1 MLKKK
6 IPKIVLALTCIMV
19 LLMQYSGTLL
29 AATLSHNPGTKD
41 KFYASIMFKGGEEA
55 TGKLT
60 PEQIEMYDETAYSY
74 RIGETRI
81 YKIVQAGDSEYSNAL
96 YCLNAEKGFPE
107 SAGGLEY
114 TNKGEFNSTN
124 TEVQSLHLSTSRT
137 SDADK
142 WNKNYQAINWLVNN
156 MYLKKQTPI
165 QKDTY
170 LQKAFAD
177 YEDSDLDTVKAIL
190 TDDDIDVVQQYVIW
204 YFTNN
209 DTSKYNV
216 ETLPSVRVANNP
228 INLEYKSYRDIDDKY
243 GNRQAMADHLYK
255 YLINSAKE
263 GTETEVTYPS
273 IDNTEIGKTTIE
285 NGYYV
290 AGPFKVN
297 NGNVNKSEY
306 TLKLVDIEGRDISNY
321 TIMNKDKEDIG
332 NDLSKITLGE
342 DFYVK
347 MPGDTSI
354 SGIKLTLDYNTYQT
368 KSSVW
373 KTNDEK
379 YQPVLLI
386 TREKTP
392 VHEEKVFTLIKKGIY
407 SLEVLKQDKESKAK
421 LSDAEFDV
429 QIGNRDIITY
439 KTDASGSFKIENI
452 ELLKAGTE
460 TIKITESKAPAGY
473 KITEGTLELEVTTE
487 EKDNSYV
494 VSRVETKKSLENIIA
509 NLNDNKVTVTVDDE
523 KITGSYQLQLIK
535 QDKETKAKLSGAE
548 FNVQIGNS
556 EVKKYTTDENG
567 IISVPSVEITETG
580 KDTIRISEVKAPD
593 GYKEIKGT
601 LELEVTK
608 SVDDENYVASKVEV
622 KNKLDNTTTSLVDGK
637 ITVTV
642 DNEKQEEKIGG
653 YKLQVIK
660 RDKTTDINLEGADF
674 KIQFGDEEPKIYTTN
689 ELGMIEIPEV
699 EITKTGTQKILI
711 EEINAPYG
719 YIASPG
725 ILELTVTIEKID
737 DKYVVTKFDS
747 KKTTV
752 DAEAFLED
760 NTLTVIIRNE
770 LLNPPVPE
778 DPEETAKGKYEVEII
793 KVDQNGKVIT
803 EKTATFNVNG
813 KIVTTNN
820 GIAKVAEVNIDKT
833 NAKVI
838 DKYVITEPQA
848 PEGYTRFDG
857 KVEVDVYKT
866 LTDDEGSYKANKA
879 GIKVVDKNG
888 NEIERGDKVQII
900 GENGVIKVKITIVN
914 SEMVDLSLRK
924 FITAVSTDE
933 TFDENENVESR
944 EPKVDLEILDNGE
957 STTAKYNHTKEPVIV
972 KHGNYILYTL
982 RVYNEGKVNGYA
994 SQVKDYLPEGLDF
1007 VEDQEVN
1014 KIWNYDATS
1023 RTLTT
1028 NENYQAKLLIAHEE
1042 GKELDYQDL
1051 QVVCKVNDNIKEDTN
1066 IVNLAEITEYKYEDG
1081 TPSEDRDS
1089 KIENLEYPSD
1099 LPNYN
1104 GGKDTDTTDEYIP
1117 GQEDDDDFERIFVKS
1132 IKGKYE
1138 LDLIKI
1144 DNEGKT
1150 ITDLITKFDING
1162 TEKAT
1167 EDGIIKFE
1175 DIEINKTNIGNTDKY
1190 TIKETQAPDEYSKFN
1205 GTIEIEVTKKLSEDE
1220 NSYEVDKVTMKVIDS
1235 EGSVTESNNIEA
1247 VTENGTTKIIVKVV
1261 NYEKVDLALRK
1272 FIKAVSKD
1280 DKFEE
1285 ENNVKP
1291 SREPKVNIEKLDKGE
1306 STTADYKHSKE
1317 TVKVE
1322 KEDYILYTIR
1332 VYNEGKVSAYASQVT
1347 DYMPEGLEF
1356 VKDAEENKIWN
1367 YDEETRKL
1375 TTNEN
1380 YKPEL
1385 LAGHEEGK
1393 ELAYQDLQ
1401 VVCRVSKDIK
1411 EDTDIINIAEITEI
1425 KHEDGTPAED
1435 RDSIPSNVDPD
1446 KYNPDNK
1453 EDDDDY
1459 EKIIVQSIEG
1469 KYEFSIVKVDKE
1481 GKTIKDLVS
1490 KFKVNDEDK
1499 ETKDGT
1505 IKLSE
1510 VKIDKTNF
1518 DKNDKYTIKEIES
1531 PKGYKKFAGTIE
1543 VEVTKKISADEKTY
1557 EVDKVTVKVLDDE
1570 SKEYKGDKIATAEVE
1585 NGKIELKVVN
1595 YKEEE
1600 PQKPEEPK
1608 QPDTPKPQPTPEPPK
1623 EQPKEE
1629 PKTEP
1634 KSEPK
1639 TYTPSTGDM
1648 LPIVTIGV
1656 ISLVV
1661 VANTVQ
1667 IVISKRK
1674 KD

>member
-6 IPKIVLALTCIMV
+6 IPKIVIALTCIMV

-29 AATLSHNPGTKD
+29 AATLSHSDRTAKMLISM
-41 KFYASIMFKGGEEA
+41 FYKGGEESSG
-55 TGKLT
+55 TLT
-60 PEQIEMYDETAYSY
+60 EEQMRIYDENAYAY
-74 RIGETRI
+74 FVGGTRV
-81 YKIVQAGDSEYSNAL
+81 YKIVNDSEDKFSDSL
-96 YCLNAEKGFPE
+96 YCLDASLKFPMDV
-107 SAGGLEY
+107 AQTY
-114 TNKGEFNSTN
+114 TNTGDLKDSPDYRGLSNLLNSLFLKGN
-124 TEVQSLHLSTSRT
+124 TPELKDAYLS
-137 SDADK
+137 
-142 WNKNYQAINWLVNN
+142 
-156 MYLKKQTPI
+156 
-165 QKDTY
+165 
-170 LQKAFAD
+170 KAFS
-177 YEDSDLDTVKAIL
+177 DSDYDLETVKAVL
-190 TDDDIDVVQQYVIW
+190 TDDDIDVIQQYAIW
-204 YFTNN
+204 HFTNIDN
-209 DTSKYNV
+209 DKYNK
-216 ETLPSVRVANNP
+216 LGAIRVANMEDFIGRPNF
-228 INLEYKSYRDIDDKY
+228 IVTLEDTKTYRDIDKDKY
-243 GNRQAMADHLYK
+243 AHREEMAQHLYN
-255 YLINSAKE
+255 YLINLPE
-263 GTETEVTYPS
+263 ETEVRYPT
-273 IDNTEIGKTTIE
+273 IDNASEIGKTTVE
-285 NGYYV
+285 NGYYI

-297 NGNVNKSEY
+297 EGNVDKSEY
-306 TLKLVDIEGRDISNY
+306 QLKLVDKEGNDISNY
-321 TIMNKDKEDIG
+321 TIMDKNKKDIG
-332 NDLSKITLGE
+332 SDLNNITLGE

-347 MPGDTSI
+347 MPGNVSV

-368 KSSVW
+368 ESSVW
-373 KTNDEK
+373 ETNDEG

-386 TREKTP
+386 TREKMP
-392 VHEEKVFTLIKKGIY
+392 VHEEKVVTLIRKGTY
-407 SLEVLKQDKESKAK
+407 SLEILKQDKESKAK
-421 LSDAEFDV
+421 LSNAEFNV
-429 QIGNRDIITY
+429 QIGDGDVITY
-439 KTDASGSFKIENI
+439 KTDASGSLKIENI
-452 ELLKAGTE
+452 ELSKVGTE
-460 TIKITESKAPAGY
+460 IIKISEKKAPEGY
-473 KITEGTLELEVTTE
+473 KVTEGILELEVTTE
-487 EKDNSYV
+487 EKDNAYV
-494 VSRVETKKSLENIIA
+494 VSKIESKNSLDNTTAILENNKI
-509 NLNDNKVTVTVDDE
+509 KVTVDNE

-535 QDKETKAKLSGAE
+535 QDSTTKVKLGGAE
-548 FNVQIGNS
+548 FNVQIGNG
-556 EVKKYTTDENG
+556 EIKKYTTNELG
-567 IISVPSVEITETG
+567 IISIPAVEIKEVG
-580 KDTIRISEVKAPD
+580 IDTIKISEVKAPD
-593 GYKEIKGT
+593 GYKAIKGT

-608 SVDDENYVASKVEV
+608 SEQDGNYIASDV
-622 KNKLDNTTTSLVDGK
+622 KEKNRLSNITTSLTNGK
-637 ITVTV
+637 ITVIV
-642 DNEKQEEKIGG
+642 DNEKQEEKVGS

-674 KIQFGDEEPKIYTTN
+674 KIQFEDEEPKIYTTN

-699 EITKTGTQKILI
+699 EITRTGTYKILI

-725 ILELTVTIEKID
+725 VLEMTVTVEKIG

-752 DAEAFLED
+752 DAEAFLKD

-813 KIVTTNN
+813 KTVTTNN
-820 GIAKVAEVNIDKT
+820 GIAKVAEVDIDKT

-838 DKYVITEPQA
+838 DKYIITEPQA
-848 PEGYTRFDG
+848 PQGYTKFDG
-857 KVEVDVYKT
+857 TIEVDVYKA
-866 LTDDEGSYKANKA
+866 LTDDEGSYKASKA
-879 GIKVVDKNG
+879 GIKVVDKDG

-900 GENGVIKVKITIVN
+900 GENGVIKVKITIIN
-914 SEMVDLSLRK
+914 NEMVDLSLRK
-924 FITAVSTDE
+924 FITSVSTDE
-933 TFDENENVESR
+933 VFDENDNIESR
-944 EPKVDLEILDNGE
+944 EPKVDLEKLDNGE
-957 STTAKYNHTKEPVIV
+957 SSTAKYNHTKEPVIV
-972 KHGNYILYTL
+972 KQGNYILYTL

-1007 VEDQEVN
+1007 VENADAN

-1028 NENYQAKLLIAHEE
+1028 NENYQAKLLLAHEN

-1051 QVVCKVNDNIKEDTN
+1051 QVICKVNDDIKEDTN

-1081 TPSEDRDS
+1081 KPSEDIDS
-1089 KIENLEYPSD
+1089 KIENLEYPKD

-1104 GGKDTDTTDEYIP
+1104 GGNDSDTTDEYIP

-1138 LDLIKI
+1138 LDIVKT
-1144 DNEGKT
+1144 DKEGKT

-1162 TEKAT
+1162 TEKST
-1167 EDGIIKFE
+1167 ENGIIKFE
-1175 DIEINKTNIGNTDKY
+1175 NIEINKTNVGNTDKY
-1190 TIKETQAPDEYSKFN
+1190 TIKEIEAPDEYSKFS
-1205 GTIEIEVTKKLSEDE
+1205 GTIEIEITKKLSEDG
-1220 NSYEVDKVTMKVIDS
+1220 NSYEVDKATMKVIDS
-1235 EGSVTESNNIEA
+1235 EGNTTETDIEVVTED
-1247 VTENGTTKIIVKVV
+1247 GTTKIVVKVV

-1280 DKFEE
+1280 EKFEE
-1285 ENNVKP
+1285 EDNVKP
-1291 SREPKVNIEKLDKGE
+1291 SREPKVNLEKLDKGE
-1306 STTADYKHSKE
+1306 STTADYEHSKE

-1347 DYMPEGLEF
+1347 DYLPEGLEF

-1380 YKPEL
+1380 YKAEL
-1385 LAGHEEGK
+1385 LAGHEVGK

-1401 VVCRVSKDIK
+1401 VVCRVSKDAK
-1411 EDTDIINIAEITEI
+1411 EDTDIMNIAEITDI
-1425 KHEDGTPAED
+1425 IYEDGTPAED
-1435 RDSIPSNVDPD
+1435 RDSTPSNVEPD
-1446 KYNPDNK
+1446 KYVPGNK

-1459 EKIIVQSIEG
+1459 EKIMLESIEG
-1469 KYEFSIVKVDKE
+1469 KYEFSILKVDQD

-1490 KFKVNDEDK
+1490 KFKINDEEK

-1518 DKNDKYTIKEIES
+1518 DKTDKYTIKEIES
-1531 PKGYKKFAGTIE
+1531 PKGYKKFSGTIE
-1543 VEVTKKISADEKTY
+1543 VEVTKKLSKDEKSY
-1557 EVDKVTVKVLDDE
+1557 EVDKATVKILDSE
-1570 SKEYKGDKIATAEVE
+1570 GNEYKGDKITTVE
-1585 NGKIELKVVN
+1585 IKNGKIELKVVN

-1600 PQKPEEPK
+1600 PKKPEEPSK
-1608 QPDTPKPQPTPEPPK
+1608 PDTPTPQPTPEPPK

-1639 TYTPSTGDM
+1639 TYTPSTGDI
-1648 LPIVTIGV
+1648 LPIVTIGLISVV
-1656 ISLVV
+1656 I
-1661 VANTVQ
+1661 VANIAQ

>member
-29 AATLSHNPGTKD
+29 AATLSHTDRTAKMLISM
-41 KFYASIMFKGGEEA
+41 FYKGEEESSG
-55 TGKLT
+55 TLT
-60 PEQIEMYDETAYSY
+60 EEQRRIYDENSYSY
-74 RIGETRI
+74 FVGGTRV
-81 YKIVQAGDSEYSNAL
+81 YKIVNDSEDKFSDSL
-96 YCLNAEKGFPE
+96 YCLDATLKFPMEVAQTYNNTGDLKDNADYRELSNLLDNLFLKGNTPE
-107 SAGGLEY
+107 L
-114 TNKGEFNSTN
+114 K
-124 TEVQSLHLSTSRT
+124 
-137 SDADK
+137 DA
-142 WNKNYQAINWLVNN
+142 
-156 MYLKKQTPI
+156 YLN
-165 QKDTY
+165 
-170 LQKAFAD
+170 KAFS
-177 YEDSDLDTVKAIL
+177 DSDYDLETVKAVL
-190 TDDDIDVVQQYVIW
+190 TDDDIDVVQQYAIW
-204 YFTNN
+204 HFTNSDN
-209 DTSKYNV
+209 EKYNK
-216 ETLPSVRVANNP
+216 LGAIRVANRDKFIDRP
-228 INLEYKSYRDIDDKY
+228 KVVITLEDTETYKDIDKDKY
-243 GNRQAMADHLYK
+243 AHREEMAQHLYN
-255 YLINSAKE
+255 YLTNLPE
-263 GTETEVTYPS
+263 QTEVTYPS
-273 IDNTEIGKTTIE
+273 IDNTEAGKTTIE

-297 NGNVNKSEY
+297 NANVDKSEY
-306 TLKLVDIEGRDISNY
+306 ILKLVDREGNDISGY

-332 NDLSKITLGE
+332 NELSNIILGE

-347 MPGDTSI
+347 VPGDTSI
-354 SGIKLTLDYNTYQT
+354 SDIKLTLDYNTYQT
-368 KSSVW
+368 KASIW
-373 KTNDEK
+373 ENDNNE

-392 VHEEKVFTLIKKGIY
+392 VHEEKIFTLIKKGTY
-407 SLEVLKQDKESKAK
+407 SLEILKQDKESKTK

-429 QIGNRDIITY
+429 QIGNRDAITY
-439 KTDASGSFKIENI
+439 KTDATGSFKIENI
-452 ELLKAGTE
+452 ELLKTGTE

-473 KITEGTLELEVTTE
+473 KITEGTLELEITTE
-487 EKDNSYV
+487 EKDNTYV
-494 VSRVETKKSLENIIA
+494 VSKIETKNTLENVMA

-523 KITGSYQLQLIK
+523 KMTGSYQLQLIK
-535 QDKETKAKLSGAE
+535 QDKITKAKLSGVE

-556 EVKKYTTDENG
+556 EAKKYTTDANG
-567 IISVPSVEITETG
+567 IISVPAVEILETG
-580 KDTIRISEVKAPD
+580 KDIIKISEVKAPD

-608 SVDDENYVASKVEV
+608 SVNDENYVASKVEV
-622 KNKLDNTTTSLVDGK
+622 KNKLDNTTTNLVDGK

-642 DNEKQEEKIGG
+642 DNEKQEEKIGS

-674 KIQFGDEEPKIYTTN
+674 KIQFGDEEPKIYTTD
-689 ELGMIEIPEV
+689 EFGMIEIPEV
-699 EITKTGTQKILI
+699 EITRTGTDKILI

-719 YIASPG
+719 YIASQG
-725 ILELTVTIEKID
+725 VLELTITKERVG
-737 DKYVVTKFDS
+737 DKYVVTKFES

-803 EKTATFNVNG
+803 EKVATFNVNG
-813 KIVTTNN
+813 KTVTTDN

-833 NAKVI
+833 NAKVV
-838 DKYVITEPQA
+838 DKYIITEPKA

-866 LTDDEGSYKANKA
+866 LTDDEGSYKPNKA
-879 GIKVVDKNG
+879 GIKVVDKDG
-888 NEIERGDKVQII
+888 NEIKRGDKVQII
-900 GENGVIKVKITIVN
+900 GENGVIKVKITIIN
-914 SEMVDLSLRK
+914 NEMVDLSLRK
-924 FITAVSTDE
+924 FITAVRTEE
-933 TFDENENVESR
+933 TFDEKDNVESR
-944 EPKVDLEILDNGE
+944 EPKVDLEKLDNGE

-994 SQVKDYLPEGLDF
+994 SQVKDYLPEGLEF
-1007 VEDQEVN
+1007 VKDAEEN
-1014 KIWNYDATS
+1014 KIWNYDEDA
-1023 RTLTT
+1023 RILIT
-1028 NENYQAKLLIAHEE
+1028 NENYEAKLLVAHEN

-1051 QVVCKVNDNIKEDTN
+1051 QVVCKINDDIKEDTN
-1066 IVNLAEITEYKYEDG
+1066 IVNIAEITEYKYEDG
-1081 TPSEDRDS
+1081 TLAEDRDS
-1089 KIENLEYPSD
+1089 EVENLEYPKD

-1138 LDLIKI
+1138 LDLVKI
-1144 DNEGKT
+1144 DNKGKI

-1162 TEKAT
+1162 TEKST
-1167 EDGIIKFE
+1167 ENGIIKFE
-1175 DIEINKTNIGNTDKY
+1175 NIEINKINVGNTDKY
-1190 TIKETQAPDEYSKFN
+1190 TIKEIEAPDEYSKFN
-1205 GTIEIEVTKKLSEDE
+1205 GTIEVEVTKKLSEDE
-1220 NSYEVDKVTMKVIDS
+1220 NSYEVDKVTMKVIDIEGNITES
-1235 EGSVTESNNIEA
+1235 EDIEIVTED
-1247 VTENGTTKIIVKVV
+1247 GTTKIIVKIV

-1272 FIKAVSKD
+1272 FITAVSKD
-1280 DKFEE
+1280 NKFEE
-1285 ENNVKP
+1285 EDNVKP
-1291 SREPKVNIEKLDKGE
+1291 SREPKVNIEKLDNGE
-1306 STTADYKHSKE
+1306 STTAEYEHSKE

-1322 KEDYILYTIR
+1322 KEDYILYTVR
-1332 VYNEGKVSAYASQVT
+1332 VYNEGKVNAYASQVT
-1347 DYMPEGLEF
+1347 DYLPEGLEF
-1356 VKDAEENKIWN
+1356 VEDAEENKIWN

-1380 YKPEL
+1380 YKAEL
-1385 LAGHEEGK
+1385 LKGHEEGK

-1401 VVCRVSKDIK
+1401 VVCRVNKDVK
-1411 EDTDIINIAEITEI
+1411 ENANIINIAEITDI

-1435 RDSIPSNVDPD
+1435 RDSTPSNVDLDNYGPE
-1446 KYNPDNK
+1446 NK

-1459 EKIIVQSIEG
+1459 EKVVVESIEG
-1469 KYEFSIVKVDKE
+1469 KYEFSIVKVDKD
-1481 GKTIKDLVS
+1481 GKRIKDLVS
-1490 KFKVNDEDK
+1490 KFKINDEEK

-1518 DKNDKYTIKEIES
+1518 EKTDKYTIKEIES
-1531 PKGYKKFAGTIE
+1531 PKGYKKFTGTIE
-1543 VEVTKKISADEKTY
+1543 VEITKKLSKDEKSY
-1557 EVDKVTVKVLDDE
+1557 EVDKAIVKLLDGDG
-1570 SKEYKGDKIATAEVE
+1570 KEYKGDKIATAEVK

-1600 PQKPEEPK
+1600 PKKPEEPNK
-1608 QPDTPKPQPTPEPPK
+1608 PDTPKPQSTPQ
-1623 EQPKEE
+1623 QPKEE

-1639 TYTPSTGDM
+1639 TYTPSTGDI
-1648 LPIVTIGV
+1648 LPIVTIGLISIVV
-1656 ISLVV
+1656 I
-1661 VANTVQ
+1661 ANTVQ
-1667 IVISKRK
+1667 FVISKRK